1 MRAKLIH
8 EKFEE
13 NSDPIHDM
21 GIGSVENLLP
31 FLAEFLEEELSWNGA
46 QVTLNIDELI
56 YTCFPGNSVIPDI
69 KKAIEKFGL
78 GGKLNVKKHPF
89 DFGSRS
95 YDDGAIEHM
104 YIISI
109 KKTPTRKKV

>member
-1 MRAKLIH
+1 MKAKFVF
-8 EKFEE
+8 EKFEKD
-13 NSDPIHDM
+13 SDPIKDM
-21 GIGSVENLLP
+21 GIGSIKNILSLL
-31 FLAEFLEEELSWNGA
+31 AKFLEEELSWNGA
-46 QVTLNIDELI
+46 RVIQDDNELI